1 MMVRFVLVLA
11 LLAAWLPA
19 ALAAERTLF
28 VLRAAADPEVKL
40 ELTDVAGPK
49 LIDPVRI
56 ATVWRLEPGERIEGA
71 ARPRERVVDLYTGTA
86 RALNL
91 AARVF
96 VRYYATPA
104 GWVPHFRLEEQPAV
118 VQVNGRWQ
126 PLQLPGGAGQLV
138 RYGSTLPNPEGFF
151 PALEFGPAGG
161 TLPIAGWKVH

>member
-1 MMVRFVLVLA
+1 MKIRFALVLA

-19 ALAAERTLF
+19 AWAAERTLV
-28 VLRAAADPEVKL
+28 VLRPAAEPEAKL
-40 ELTDVAGPK
+40 ELTDADAPK
-49 LIDPVRI
+49 LIDPART
-56 ATVWRLEPGERIEGA
+56 AALWRLEPGERIEEA
-71 ARPRERVVDLYTGTA
+71 ARPRERVIDLYTGTA

-91 AARVF
+91 VARVF

-151 PALEFGPAGG
+151 PVLEFGPAGG
-161 TLPIAGWKVH
+161 ALPIAGWQVH